1 MELESNSELEQAIQ
15 NVNDAWY
22 NLQTYGTTKYAIAF
36 YHAYV
41 ACEELQI
48 ENLLADE

>member
-15 NVNDAWY
+15 NVNEAWY
-22 NLQTYGTTKYAIAF
+22 NFQTYGTARYALAF

-41 ACEELQI
+41 ACEALQI
-48 ENLLADE
+48 EDLLSDE